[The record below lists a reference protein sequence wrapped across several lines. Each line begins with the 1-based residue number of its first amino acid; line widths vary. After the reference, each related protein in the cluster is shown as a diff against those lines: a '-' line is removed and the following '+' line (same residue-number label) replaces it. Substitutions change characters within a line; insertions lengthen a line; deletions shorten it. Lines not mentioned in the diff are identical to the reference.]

1 LNFTLRGTRRMGVAV
16 PMMPKKRLEVV
27 KVELTDVVKDV
38 EMTER
43 EFVHDAAPYFGV
55 YSEL

>member
-1 LNFTLRGTRRMGVAV
+1 MGVAV